1 MSTIKIAAPVH
12 ALQIML
18 TCTERG
24 WNVVVMH
31 DGVPL
36 RSEDP
41 LDVPSVEQALAMA
54 LDALRLCWGDDNS
67 NSQA

>member
-1 MSTIKIAAPVH
+1 MSTIKITAPVH

-18 TCTERG
+18 TGTERG
-24 WNVVVMH
+24 WNVGVLH

-36 RSEDP
+36 RHDGP
-41 LDVPSVEQALAMA
+41 TDVPSVEQALAMA

-67 NSQA
+67 NVQA

>member
-1 MSTIKIAAPVH
+1 MSIIKITAPVH

-31 DGVPL
+31 DGVAL
-36 RSEDP
+36 RSDDP
-41 LDVPSVEQALAMA
+41 LDVPSVGQALEMA
-54 LDALRLCWGDDNS
+54 LNGLRRCWGNDNS
-67 NSQA
+67 NEQS